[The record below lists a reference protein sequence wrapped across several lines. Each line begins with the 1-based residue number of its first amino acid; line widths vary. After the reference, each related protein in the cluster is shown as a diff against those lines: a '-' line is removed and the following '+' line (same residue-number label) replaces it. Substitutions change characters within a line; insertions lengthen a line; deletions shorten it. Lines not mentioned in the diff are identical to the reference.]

1 MYLFRSSVLVSH
13 NRIHISFSML
23 SSCVTNNMNERLIK
37 EFTFDEVKRALD
49 STVDLKAH
57 EPNGLS
63 MIFFKKF

>member
-1 MYLFRSSVLVSH
+1 
-13 NRIHISFSML
+13 
-23 SSCVTNNMNERLIK
+23 MNERLIK

-63 MIFFKKF
+63 MIFFKKLLRCGRRGKLSMEVSKVLNGARGRGMTLP